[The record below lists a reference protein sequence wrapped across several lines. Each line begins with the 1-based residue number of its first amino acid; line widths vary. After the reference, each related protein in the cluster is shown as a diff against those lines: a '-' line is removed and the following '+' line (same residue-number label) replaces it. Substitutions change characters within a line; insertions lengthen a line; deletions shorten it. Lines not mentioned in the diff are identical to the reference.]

1 MWSFINLIL
10 AEKIM
15 EDLLKELESVKQA
28 AAKSIYSLF
37 KEAGCKTYKFVDSDR
52 KLTVSG
58 DFENPVVNFVNAD
71 NTTESVTE
79 HSVRD
84 LDALIGHLRKNL
96 PTFKIK
102 QAIHQLLVEQPVKPL
117 DLPYL
122 FFQDQEDTYR
132 VLTINSDPFQIELF
146 TPFYDEEK
154 YENFT
159 FLSVWDINDIDFLN
173 KLYEVV
179 VQRLDADNFS
189 MIPTETKDA
198 EVEKAIAAI
207 I

>member
-37 KEAGCKTYKFVDSDR
+37 KEAGCKPYKFVDSDR

-96 PTFKIK
+96 PTFYII
-102 QAIHQLLVEQPVKPL
+102 QAIPELLVEPPVKP
-117 DLPYL
+117 
-122 FFQDQEDTYR
+122 R
-132 VLTINSDPFQIELF
+132 
-146 TPFYDEEK
+146 
-154 YENFT
+154 
-159 FLSVWDINDIDFLN
+159 
-173 KLYEVV
+173 
-179 VQRLDADNFS
+179 
-189 MIPTETKDA
+189 
-198 EVEKAIAAI
+198 
-207 I
+207 

>member
-1 MWSFINLIL
+1 
-10 AEKIM
+10 M
-15 EDLLKELESVKQA
+15 EDLLKELDSVKQI
-28 AAKSIYSLF
+28 AAKSIYTLF

-71 NTTESVTE
+71 NTTEPVTAY
-79 HSVRD
+79 SVRD

-96 PTFKIK
+96 PTFKVK
-102 QAIHQLLVEQPVKPL
+102 QAIYQLLVEQPVKPL

-122 FFQDQEDTYR
+122 FYQDLDDTYR
-132 VLTINSDPFQIELF
+132 VLTINSDPFQIELY

-154 YENFT
+154 YENFKY
-159 FLSVWDINDIDFLN
+159 LSVWDISDADFLN
-173 KLYEVV
+173 NLYDMVV
-179 VQRLDADNFS
+179 KRLDADNFN
-189 MIPTETKDA
+189 MIATETKDA
-198 EVEKAIAAI
+198 EVEKAIAEI